1 MSKSLIYDTV
11 AFDVRENATMLLFAC
26 TSEAGDIEDYV
37 LLMRAI
43 EDDFDESLYIE
54 VNESQMGGHDLL
66 KEARLLGNTLTLV
79 FNEAQAA
86 LGEAHEL
93 VLAFEETENNL
104 SSIESGAFRVLGDN
118 LAGGSA

>member
-1 MSKSLIYDTV
+1 MCART
-11 AFDVRENATMLLFAC
+11 RRC
-26 TSEAGDIEDYV
+26 CC
-37 LLMRAI
+37 
-43 EDDFDESLYIE
+43 
-54 VNESQMGGHDLL
+54 LL

-86 LGEAHEL
+86 LGEANEL

>member
-11 AFDVRENATMLLFAC
+11 AFDVRENATMLLFAR

-37 LLMRAI
+37 LLMRSV
-43 EDDFDESLYIE
+43 EDNFDESLYIE

-86 LGEAHEL
+86 LGQSDEL
-93 VLAFEETENNL
+93 VLAFEETETNL
-104 SSIESGAFRVLGDN
+104 SSIESGAFRVLGEN